1 MTRCFSE
8 TAGCLLCWPSNLKNF
23 LSQRKK
29 YAPKR
34 KRFHCKVKANHQKR
48 GRVNEQDGEGD

>member
-23 LSQRKK
+23 LSHRKK

-34 KRFHCKVKANHQKR
+34 KRFHCKVKANHQKK
-48 GRVNEQDGEGD
+48 GESK